1 MRRLDESELSKPPS
15 KVLEVICK
23 LGKGS
28 YGSVF
33 KAKHRASGTIVAVKK
48 VPVDSDLSEIV
59 KEISIMQQCDS
70 PYIVKCFGSLFDNQ
84 DLWICMEYCGAGS
97 VADIMRLRNKP
108 LIEDEIGTILKYS
121 LLGLDYL
128 HQMRKIHRDIKAGN
142 ILLTNSGMAKLADF
156 GVAGQLVDTLAKRN
170 TVIGTPFW
178 MAPEVIQEV
187 GYNCSADIW
196 SLGITAIE
204 MGDGKPPL
212 GDEHPMRALFMIPS
226 QPSPRLRDESAWS
239 ANFVSFV
246 NSCLARSPE
255 ARPTAAGLLR
265 TEFIRSA
272 KPCSILLSL
281 IEESNKLREK
291 RLNESKAAAAS
302 ATSGVALNPSTQ
314 GVPASGKSV
323 KVLDASKPL
332 LREDVDVVEEDTGS
346 SDTMIQRSDSSSII
360 SKNGLEWNE
369 KGPTETLVSLN
380 HSGESANTM
389 VINDVEDDEE
399 CSLVIHNDSSIVEK
413 DVGAENSDTLTRNF
427 ASHVNI
433 DDRSTE
439 NEDVAAAV
447 AAAQR
452 DCGAVPSSFPSVT
465 NSDTS
470 LPLPPPPTSAQRPFA
485 PFSRAFHESG
495 ALLQQQQQQ
504 QHQQQSSGDGDQA
517 SRHANALALA
527 NEPGGL
533 AKLSYSELEQLLVN
547 LGRDLETELRNLA
560 IRYRHKRQPLLD
572 AIAEKTAALSP

>member
-33 KAKHRASGTIVAVKK
+33 KARHRSTGTIVAVKK

-70 PYIVKCFGSLFDNQ
+70 PFIVKCFGSLFDNQ

-97 VADIMRLRNKP
+97 VADIMRLRNKT
-108 LIEDEIGTILKYS
+108 LTESEIGTILKYS

-128 HQMRKIHRDIKAGN
+128 HQINWHRTNNSDDENTYGTAAHDLMRKIHRDIKAGN

-170 TVIGTPFW
+170 TVI
-178 MAPEVIQEV
+178 QEV
-187 GYNCSADIW
+187 GYNCSADVW

-255 ARPTAAGLLR
+255 ARPSAADLLQ

-272 KPCSILLSL
+272 KPCSILLPL
-281 IEESNKLREK
+281 IEESNRLREK
-291 RLNESKAAAAS
+291 RLSESKASASTGAALHPSAS
-302 ATSGVALNPSTQ
+302 SKL
-314 GVPASGKSV
+314 GVPAGSDSKSPSSS
-323 KVLDASKPL
+323 KVLGVS
-332 LREDVDVVEEDTGS
+332 RTVDIVEEDLSNSG
-346 SDTMIQRSDSSSII
+346 TMIQRSDSSSMII
-360 SKNGLEWNE
+360 RDEFGRNQKDPS
-369 KGPTETLVSLN
+369 ETLVSFSQ
-380 HSGESANTM
+380 SGDQSANTM
-389 VINDVEDDEE
+389 VINDMEDEEE
-399 CSLVIHNDSSIVEK
+399 CSLVIHNDSSMVEK
-413 DVGAENSDTLTRNF
+413 ENSDTLTRNF
-427 ASHVNI
+427 A
-433 DDRSTE
+433 
-439 NEDVAAAV
+439 
-447 AAAQR
+447 
-452 DCGAVPSSFPSVT
+452 
-465 NSDTS
+465 
-470 LPLPPPPTSAQRPFA
+470 
-485 PFSRAFHESG
+485 
-495 ALLQQQQQQ
+495 
-504 QHQQQSSGDGDQA
+504 
-517 SRHANALALA
+517 RH
-527 NEPGGL
+527 
-533 AKLSYSELEQLLVN
+533 
-547 LGRDLETELRNLA
+547 
-560 IRYRHKRQPLLD
+560 YR
-572 AIAEKTAALSP
+572 T